1 MNDVSSNDRVV
12 ADRYR
17 LLGLLGEGGA
27 GIVWRARDE
36 VLGREVAVREVR
48 TPAGLPP
55 PTSGGCTPGWSR
67 RPGRPAASRTV
78 TPSPSTTWPC
88 RIPGPGS

>member
-48 TPAGLPP
+48 TPAGLPRRRRAAAHP
-55 PTSGGCTPGWSR
+55 AGAGGQG
-67 RPGRPAASRTV
+67 GRPHLA
-78 TPSPSTTWPC
+78 P
-88 RIPGPGS
+88 